1 MPDPV
6 PEPEADAPASDLV
19 GRRLGHYRVEAV
31 IGRGGMSILYRAT
44 DLRLGRAVALKI
56 MSEALADD
64 AEFRERFV
72 DEARNTSALDHP
84 HVVPLYDFG
93 DLEGTLFLAMR
104 YVEGVDVAQLLADGP
119 LAPGRA
125 VALLAQV
132 ADALDALHAR
142 NLVHLDIKPANI
154 LVTRRAG
161 HGTEHVY
168 LADFGLTRRGVT
180 GQRTA
185 SGDFLGSP
193 TYAAPEHLR
202 GDRVDARTDVYS
214 LACVLHACLTG
225 HAPYRG
231 TVDEVIDGHLAGRV
245 PRVGDEVEVPAA
257 VDEVLARGMA
267 PTPAGRPGSCTELVE
282 LARRALAGAPQDT
295 PARPRGAGRP
305 GAPDPGSGPAGRS
318 LGSGPAG
325 GSLGSGPAGGSL
337 GSGPSGPGGS
347 GPSGP
352 VPAAAWSPSDTGGY
366 GPPTVPGA
374 PPPVGIDAMRVRA
387 PAPTRSGNA
396 FTGPAAGSSTPA
408 WVWPAVG
415 VLALVL
421 VVLLLVLVLG

>member
-6 PEPEADAPASDLV
+6 PEPEADATPSDLV

-31 IGRGGMSILYRAT
+31 IGRGGMSTLYRAT
-44 DLRLGRAVALKI
+44 DLRLGRAVALKV
-56 MSEALADD
+56 MSEALAHD

-119 LAPGRA
+119 LAPDRA

-161 HGTEHVY
+161 SGSEHVY

-231 TVDEVIDGHLAGRV
+231 TVDEVIDGHLGGRV
-245 PRVGDEVEVPAA
+245 PRVGDEVDVPAA
-257 VDEVLARGMA
+257 VEEVLARGMA
-267 PTPAGRPGSCTELVE
+267 ADPAARPRSCTELVD
-282 LARRALAGAPQDT
+282 LARRALATG
-295 PARPRGAGRP
+295 PRDRA
-305 GAPDPGSGPAGRS
+305 AE
-318 LGSGPAG
+318 
-325 GSLGSGPAGGSL
+325 
-337 GSGPSGPGGS
+337 
-347 GPSGP
+347 
-352 VPAAAWSPSDTGGY
+352 VPAASWAPSDAGGY
-366 GPPTVPGA
+366 GPPSTPGA
-374 PPPVGIDAMRVRA
+374 PPPLGVDALKVRA

-396 FTGPAAGSSTPA
+396 FTSSGGSSPA
-408 WVWPAVG
+408 WVWPVLG
-415 VLALVL
+415 GLALLL
-421 VVLLLVLVLG
+421 VVLLLVLVLT